1 MGEQIRTLV
10 LEANGFGWR
19 PILVDT
25 FARGILG
32 IHDITRLPV
41 WLQGNP
47 LARRALKFHY
57 DGLSYVLDWRE
68 AICDSPGLDVT
79 VCNINDL
86 TSYSKWMKAIKGFE
100 LIVILHS
107 AAGDDM
113 TILLRTAKWF
123 LERKGKLVV
132 FIGNEYDLM
141 DEKIK
146 FLNKSQADYVCS
158 QLPINSAKWLYSDC
172 ANTQVL
178 EMPHALNAKL
188 YHPDKEERRNI
199 DLGFRGMPYPLFI
212 GDIERQSMLEYFDVY
227 RESLNLNIDIHYK
240 KLGRVEWAHFLQTC
254 QGVIGA
260 EAGTHF
266 LDRKGRMISSA
277 KKYIRKHPK
286 ATLVEIQNLFKN
298 NPEQYVSGKAIS
310 SRHFEPIGTKTCQV
324 LLEGEYNGILKPG
337 LHYISIKKDFSNV
350 TEAIDLF
357 KNVDYRKRIVEQ
369 AYELVM
375 NSHTY
380 RHRIETLISIITA

>member
-19 PILVDT
+19 PILIDT

-32 IHDITRLPV
+32 IHDITHLPA

-68 AICDSPGLDVT
+68 AICDSPSLDVT

-86 TSYSKWMKAIKGFE
+86 ISYSKWMKAIKGFE

-113 TILLRTAKWF
+113 TILLRTAKRF

-141 DEKIK
+141 DEKIEL
-146 FLNKSQADYVCS
+146 LNKSQADYVCS

-172 ANTQVL
+172 ANTPVL

-188 YHPDKEERRNI
+188 YHHDKEERRNI

-212 GDIERQSMLEYFDVY
+212 GDVERQSLLEYFDVY
-227 RESLNLNIDIHYK
+227 RESLNLNIDIRYK

-254 QGVIGA
+254 RGVIGA

-266 LDRKGRMISSA
+266 LDRKSRMISSA

-324 LLEGEYNGILKPG
+324 LLEGEYNGILRPG

-357 KNVDYRKRIVEQ
+357 KDVNYRKRIVEQ

-375 NSHTY
+375 KSHTY
-380 RHRIETLISIITA
+380 RHRIETLIDIITA